1 MPPVLQRTNFEEVIK
16 VKEGDSLNLTVE
28 ITSDLPLTGE
38 PTWSRSDEPLSSEAV
53 VRNFVVNKHNYTSLG
68 LSNLSFANDSG
79 NYSLTVKNLCG
90 KSSLTVYIDVTG
102 NIELAKLYHACMHGH
117 NR

>member
-1 MPPVLQRTNFEEVIK
+1 MPPVLQRTNFEEIVK

-38 PTWSRSDEPLSSEAV
+38 PTWSSLDEPLSSEAV

-68 LSNLSFANDSG
+68 LSGVSFANDSG
-79 NYSLTVKNLCG
+79 NYSLTAKNFCG
-90 KSSLTVYIDVTG
+90 KSSLTAYVDVKG
-102 NIELAKLYHACMHGH
+102 NIELHSKVKI
-117 NR
+117 